1 MSLRLTIN
9 IKWFE
14 GQELGIKLNP
24 VNEIIDIDQG
34 PGKAAGLSMGDQVV
48 SVNGM
53 TVKVNKENSARE
65 LIEASKESSLRLG
78 MMKLGLKRMASTA
91 NEKTLGGI
99 VGFSHALNR

>member
-9 IKWFE
+9 VKWFE
-14 GQELGIKLNP
+14 GQELGLKLNP
-24 VNEIIDIDQG
+24 ANEVTDVRG
-34 PGKAAGLSMGDQVV
+34 AGKAAGLSVGDQVI

-53 TVKVNKENSARE
+53 TVKANKENSARE
-65 LIEASKESSLRLG
+65 LIEASEEIALRLG
-78 MMKLGLKRMASTA
+78 MMKLGLKRMAATA